1 MYILYLKF
9 ILNQDNTYKIKKK
22 KNIADFW
29 NILWAFHI
37 DQVSISSTFFLYRE
51 AEEITL
57 R

>member
-37 DQVSISSTFFLYRE
+37 DQVSISFTFFCIE
-51 AEEITL
+51 KQKKL